1 MKSYDKCS
9 FWLETAGDSL
19 VARPSL
25 KRSGEVDI
33 AILGGGYSGLWTAYY
48 LLRVNPGLRI
58 AILEKE
64 IVGFGAS
71 GRNGGWCS
79 SRFPITPGVLQERF
93 GWDAT
98 RNLLMAMFDSV
109 DEVGRVCTKEGIAT
123 DYRKGGILSLARGA
137 HQLPRIRAAYA
148 LYNQLGLGDHFQ
160 LLGAAEC
167 RERVRATHIH
177 GGLYTP
183 EGASLHPGKL
193 VRGLAV
199 AVEKRGAVI
208 YENTEVTK
216 VCSSPN
222 ARLITLAGEL
232 RAKQA
237 IILAG
242 EAYLTRLR
250 KFHRAL
256 LPMYSL
262 ISLTEPL
269 TPSQW
274 AEVGWQNHESLAS
287 NRFTVDYLTR
297 TSDDRILF
305 GSRGAPYKFGSRI
318 SDEQDVH
325 EPTHARVH
333 QAVVEWFPTL
343 IGIQF
348 THNWGGPVGVP
359 RDWMPTVQFDPDSR
373 LGLICGY
380 TGQGVSTSNLAG
392 RLLASLVAPDGSAL
406 EKLPFARHRSPN
418 WEMEPLR
425 WLVVTYMQ
433 KAFQRIDDALE
444 AGKASPVDAKIA
456 ETLGK
461 H

>member
-1 MKSYDKCS
+1 MKNYSKYS

-19 VARPSL
+19 IPRPAL
-25 KRSGEVDI
+25 QRSSEVDI

-48 LLRVNPGLRI
+48 LLRANPGLRI

-79 SRFPITPGVLQERF
+79 SRFPVTPAVLQERY
-93 GWDAT
+93 GAEAT
-98 RNLLMAMFDSV
+98 RNLLLAMFDSV
-109 DEVGRVCTKEGIAT
+109 EEVGRICAEEGIAA
-123 DYRKGGILSLARGA
+123 DYRKGGILSLARAA
-137 HQLPRIRAAYA
+137 HQIPLIRASYAAYSR
-148 LYNQLGLGDHFQ
+148 LSLGDHFQ
-160 LLGAAEC
+160 LLSAAEC
-167 RERVRATHIH
+167 RERVKATNVH

-193 VRGLAV
+193 VRGLAA
-199 AVEKRGAVI
+199 AVEKRGGVI
-208 YENTEVTK
+208 YENTDVTEVF
-216 VCSSPN
+216 PGPR
-222 ARLITLAGEL
+222 ARLLTLAGEL
-232 RAKQA
+232 RATRA

-269 TPSQW
+269 TPAQW
-274 AEVGWQNHESLAS
+274 ADVGWQNHESLAS

-297 TSDDRILF
+297 TADGRILF
-305 GSRGAPYKFGSRI
+305 GSRGAPYVFGSRI

-333 QAVVEWFPTL
+333 KAVVEWFPSL
-343 IGIQF
+343 KGIQF

-359 RDWMPTVQFDPDSR
+359 RDWMPTVRFDPASR
-373 LGLICGY
+373 LGIISGY
-380 TGQGVSTSNLAG
+380 TGQGVATSNLAG
-392 RLLASLVAPDGSAL
+392 RLLAALVAAKSSAL
-406 EKLPFARHRSPN
+406 EKLPFAQHRSPN

-433 KAFQRIDDALE
+433 KAFQRLDDALE
-444 AGKASPVDAKIA
+444 AGKPRPLDAKIA
-456 ETLGK
+456 ETLGR

>member
-1 MKSYDKCS
+1 MKDYSKYS

-19 VARPSL
+19 IPRPAL
-25 KRSGEVDI
+25 QRSSEVDI

-48 LLRVNPGLRI
+48 LLRANPGLRI

-79 SRFPITPGVLQERF
+79 SRFPVTPAVLQERY
-93 GWDAT
+93 GADAT
-98 RNLLMAMFDSV
+98 RNLLLAMFDSV
-109 DEVGRVCTKEGIAT
+109 DEVGRICAEEGIAA

-137 HQLPRIRAAYA
+137 QQIPFIRASYTAYSR
-148 LYNQLGLGDHFQ
+148 LSLGDQFQ
-160 LLGAAEC
+160 LLSAAEC
-167 RERVRATHIH
+167 RERVKATNVH

-193 VRGLAV
+193 VRGLAA
-199 AVEKRGAVI
+199 AVEKRGGVI
-208 YENTEVTK
+208 YENTDVTN
-216 VCSSPN
+216 VCPGPN
-222 ARLITLAGEL
+222 ACLITLAGEL
-232 RAKQA
+232 RATRA

-269 TPSQW
+269 TPAQW
-274 AEVGWQNHESLAS
+274 ADVRWQNHESLAS
-287 NRFTVDYLTR
+287 NHFTVDYLTR
-297 TSDDRILF
+297 TADGRILF
-305 GSRGAPYKFGSRI
+305 GSRGAPYVFGSHI

-333 QAVVEWFPTL
+333 KAVVEWFPSL
-343 IGIQF
+343 KGIQF

-359 RDWMPTVQFDPDSR
+359 RDWMPTARFDPASR
-373 LGLICGY
+373 LGIISGY
-380 TGQGVSTSNLAG
+380 TGQGVATSNLAG
-392 RLLASLVAPDGSAL
+392 RLLAALVAANSSAL
-406 EKLPFARHRSPN
+406 EKLPLAQHRSPN
-418 WEMEPLR
+418 WEIEPLR

-444 AGKASPVDAKIA
+444 AGKPRPLDAKIA
-456 ETLGK
+456 EMLGR